1 MLAQQLPGRVEDF
14 RWKRLAAEGEFR
26 GPSVEQGQVGFECF
40 PAPGIVEDLE
50 AQIGV
55 PRHERGGSSGPA
67 QPHQCG
73 QRPGLISQ
81 SATPSF
87 QPRVLHGCEI
97 LPSRPIPMRTVAQ
110 IPHRA
115 MRIVV
120 QEWNEKYHIQYV
132 WGPLE
137 QTYRFPV
144 EGSGGLEAIQA
155 LGARLVPE
163 VEQIFLRMK
172 DARSASLSADS
183 SDKPGS

>member
-1 MLAQQLPGRVEDF
+1 
-14 RWKRLAAEGEFR
+14 
-26 GPSVEQGQVGFECF
+26 
-40 PAPGIVEDLE
+40 
-50 AQIGV
+50 
-55 PRHERGGSSGPA
+55 
-67 QPHQCG
+67 
-73 QRPGLISQ
+73 
-81 SATPSF
+81 
-87 QPRVLHGCEI
+87 
-97 LPSRPIPMRTVAQ
+97 MRTVAQ